1 MNVRSSF
8 TETSGLAVSVNLL
21 KRTFKELII
30 SDYMHENFNI
40 LLKAKISLKHLKNR
54 LLIKLT
60 LSVLNFFKNNY
71 AIKAKENNFIIKF

>member
-40 LLKAKISLKHLKNR
+40 LLKAKIS
-54 LLIKLT
+54 
-60 LSVLNFFKNNY
+60 F
-71 AIKAKENNFIIKF
+71 